1 MERIIENILDGC
13 VDLGFKLLGFILIL
27 FIGFKLVNAVTKIIK
42 KNKHLSKL
50 DKSVL
55 TFITSF
61 VSITLKVLLLI
72 TAFAYI
78 GIPMTSMLA
87 LIGSAGVAIG
97 LALQGG
103 LSNIA
108 GGIML
113 LVFRPF
119 KVGDYI
125 SNHTDEGTVEEI
137 TIFYT
142 VLKTPDNKKIVLPNG
157 TLSNEAIV
165 NFSAHPKRRLDI
177 DYTVSY
183 DTNVDKVIK
192 ILNEAIDKEEKIL
205 KDEDIFAK
213 LTNRDGAT
221 LVFTT
226 RVWVNQ
232 EDYWN
237 VKFNLLETVKASF
250 DKNKITVPSSKIDIH
265 VQNEK

>member
-1 MERIIENILDGC
+1 MERVIENILDGC

-125 SNHTDEGTVEEI
+125 SDNSDEGTVEEI

-142 VLKTPDNKKIVLPNG
+142 ILRTPDNKKVVIPNG
-157 TLSNEAIV
+157 TLSNDTIT
-165 NFSAHPKRRLDI
+165 NYSAHPKRRLDI
-177 DYTVSY
+177 DFTVGY
-183 DTNVDKVIK
+183 DSNIEKVIE
-192 ILNEAIDKEEKIL
+192 ILKTEINKQEKVLKEE
-205 KDEDIFAK
+205 EIFAR
-213 LTNRDGAT
+213 LTKHDESA

-226 RVWVNQ
+226 RIWVNQ
-232 EDYWN
+232 EDYWT
-237 VKFNLLETVKASF
+237 VKFNLLENIKKSF
-250 DKNKITVPSSKIDIH
+250 DKNNITIPYPQLDVHLQK
-265 VQNEK
+265 